1 MAVEGRYAKEY
12 WMHVA
17 APVAAPLRKLDDFL
31 RSMWLECCGHMSA
44 FEIDGRRYASAPMYG
59 ESSMRAPLSQALEV
73 GMKFNYEYDYGSTTD
88 LALKVIAL
96 REQDLPK
103 GAVQLLAMNEPPL
116 IICQRCG
123 TQPAT
128 LICTECASQGEGWL
142 CEGCAVAHDCG
153 DEMCLPVVNSPR
165 VGVCGYT
172 G

>member
-1 MAVEGRYAKEY
+1 
-12 WMHVA
+12 MHVA
-17 APVAAPLRKLDDFL
+17 VPVTAPLRKLDDFL
-31 RSMWLECCGHMSA
+31 RRAWLECCGHMSA
-44 FEIDGRRYASAPMYG
+44 FEIHGQRYASASMEG
-59 ESSMRAPLSQALEV
+59 ESSMGASLSQVLEV
-73 GMKFNYEYDYGSTTD
+73 GTKFNYEYDYGSTTD

-96 REQDLPK
+96 REQDLAK
-103 GAVQLLAMNEPPL
+103 GAIQLLAMNEPPR

-123 TQPAT
+123 IEPAT
-128 LICTECASQGEGWL
+128 LICTECAWKGEGWF